1 MENRKE
7 LANAIRALSMDAV
20 QKANSGHPGAPMGM
34 ADIAEVLWRKYLRH
48 NPNDPKWPNR
58 DRFVLSNG
66 HGSMLIYSL
75 LHLSGYELSI
85 DDIKDFRQLHSKTPG
100 HPEVDETPGVE
111 TTTGPL
117 GQGLANAVGMAMAE
131 KILAQQFNQEGHEV
145 VDHYTYVFVGDGC
158 LMEGVSHEVSSL
170 AGTLNLGKLIVFYDN
185 NGISIDGEVDGWFT
199 EDIPKRF
206 ESYGWQVVRDVD
218 GHDAADVEQAIEQA
232 RSNTQQPTLIDC
244 KTIIGWGSPNKQGD
258 EGCHGA
264 PLGDEEIK
272 LAREVMNWPHAPF
285 EIPQPVAKAWDAR
298 PAGAV
303 QQQAWQ
309 EKFDA
314 YATAHPEL
322 SAEFTRRLQGLL
334 PAEWQTAMVTAI
346 EATVAEGKTVATRKA
361 SELALNALGPV
372 LPELLGGSADL
383 TGSNNTWWQG
393 CKSITANDASGNYI
407 HYGVREFGMSAIMNG
422 IALYGGFIPYS
433 GTFLTFSDYA
443 RNAVRM
449 SALMNTHC
457 LFVYSHDS
465 VGLGEDGPTHQPVE
479 HIASLRGIPNMTLW
493 RPCDTV
499 ESLVA
504 WKTAI
509 EAKRPASLILSR
521 QGVPFIPREQKQ
533 IDAIARGGYVLFESE
548 NELQVIIIAT
558 GTEVGIALEA
568 AQQLAEQNAGVR
580 LVSMPSAETFSMQS
594 DDYREQVLPT
604 AMRARLAIEAGTSD
618 YWRKFVGIDGDVIG
632 VDQFGASAPGP
643 VLMKHYG
650 FTVENIVQRAQ
661 KLI

>member
-479 HIASLRGIPNMTLW
+479 HVASLRGIPNMTLW

-643 VLMKHYG
+643 VLMEHYG

>member
-479 HIASLRGIPNMTLW
+479 HVASLRGIPNMTLW

-568 AQQLAEQNAGVR
+568 AQQLAEQNVGVR

>member
-303 QQQAWQ
+303 QQQTWQ

-334 PAEWQTAMVTAI
+334 PAEWQTTMVTAI

-479 HIASLRGIPNMTLW
+479 HVASLRGIPNMTLW

-548 NELQVIIIAT
+548 SELQVIIIAT

-568 AQQLAEQNAGVR
+568 AQQLAEQNVGVR

-604 AMRARLAIEAGTSD
+604 AMRARLAVEAGTSD

>member
-479 HIASLRGIPNMTLW
+479 HVASLRGIPNMTLW

-548 NELQVIIIAT
+548 SELQVIIIAT

-568 AQQLAEQNAGVR
+568 AQQLAEQNVGVR
-580 LVSMPSAETFSMQS
+580 L
-594 DDYREQVLPT
+594 
-604 AMRARLAIEAGTSD
+604 
-618 YWRKFVGIDGDVIG
+618 
-632 VDQFGASAPGP
+632 
-643 VLMKHYG
+643 
-650 FTVENIVQRAQ
+650 
-661 KLI
+661 

>member
-479 HIASLRGIPNMTLW
+479 HVASLRGIPNMTLW

-548 NELQVIIIAT
+548 SELQVIIIAT

-568 AQQLAEQNAGVR
+568 AQQLAEQNVGVR

-594 DDYREQVLPT
+594 YDYREQVLPT
-604 AMRARLAIEAGTSD
+604 AMRARLAVEAGTSD

>member
-1 MENRKE
+1 M
-7 LANAIRALSMDAV
+7 
-20 QKANSGHPGAPMGM
+20 
-34 ADIAEVLWRKYLRH
+34 
-48 NPNDPKWPNR
+48 
-58 DRFVLSNG
+58 
-66 HGSMLIYSL
+66 
-75 LHLSGYELSI
+75 
-85 DDIKDFRQLHSKTPG
+85 
-100 HPEVDETPGVE
+100 
-111 TTTGPL
+111 
-117 GQGLANAVGMAMAE
+117 
-131 KILAQQFNQEGHEV
+131 
-145 VDHYTYVFVGDGC
+145 
-158 LMEGVSHEVSSL
+158 
-170 AGTLNLGKLIVFYDN
+170 
-185 NGISIDGEVDGWFT
+185 
-199 EDIPKRF
+199 
-206 ESYGWQVVRDVD
+206 
-218 GHDAADVEQAIEQA
+218 
-232 RSNTQQPTLIDC
+232 
-244 KTIIGWGSPNKQGD
+244 
-258 EGCHGA
+258 
-264 PLGDEEIK
+264 
-272 LAREVMNWPHAPF
+272 
-285 EIPQPVAKAWDAR
+285 
-298 PAGAV
+298 

-479 HIASLRGIPNMTLW
+479 HVASLRGIPNMTLW

-533 IDAIARGGYVLFESE
+533 IDVIARGGYVLFESE
-548 NELQVIIIAT
+548 SELQVIIIAT

-568 AQQLAEQNAGVR
+568 AQQLAEQNVGVR

-594 DDYREQVLPT
+594 YDYREQVLPT
-604 AMRARLAIEAGTSD
+604 AMRARLAVEAGTSD

>member
-1 MENRKE
+1 VENRKK

-48 NPNDPKWPNR
+48 NPSDPKWPNR

-131 KILAQQFNQEGHEV
+131 KIFGQQFNQEGHEI
-145 VDHYTYVFVGDGC
+145 VDHYTYVFAGDGC
-158 LMEGVSHEVSSL
+158 LMEGVSHEACSL
-170 AGTLNLGKLIVFYDN
+170 AGTLNLGKLILFYDN

-218 GHDAADVEQAIEQA
+218 GHDAAAIEQAIEQA

-264 PLGDEEIK
+264 PLGDEEIQ
-272 LAREVMNWPHAPF
+272 LAREVMDWPHAPF
-285 EIPQPVAKAWDAR
+285 EIPESVAKAWDAR
-298 PAGAV
+298 TAGAV
-303 QQQAWQ
+303 QQQDWQ
-309 EKFDA
+309 KQFDA
-314 YATAHPEL
+314 YETAHPEL

-334 PAEWQTAMVTAI
+334 PAEWQTAMVSAI
-346 EATVAEGKTVATRKA
+346 EATVAEEKTVATRKA

-479 HIASLRGIPNMTLW
+479 HVASLRGIPNMTLW

-521 QGVPFIPREQKQ
+521 QGVPYISRQQKQ
-533 IDAIARGGYVLFESE
+533 IDAIARGAYVLFESE
-548 NELQVIIIAT
+548 SELQVIIIAT

-568 AQQLAEQNAGVR
+568 AQQLAEKNIGVR
-580 LVSMPSAETFSMQS
+580 LVSMPSAETFGMQS
-594 DDYREQVLPT
+594 DDYREQVLPR
-604 AMRARLAIEAGTSD
+604 AVRARLAVEAGTSD
-618 YWRKFVGIDGDVIG
+618 YWRKFVGIDGEVIG
-632 VDQFGASAPGP
+632 VDEFGASAPGP
-643 VLMKHYG
+643 ELMKYFG
-650 FTVENIVQRAQ
+650 FTVENIVQRAEN
-661 KLI
+661 LI

>member
-479 HIASLRGIPNMTLW
+479 HVASLRGIPNMTLW

-548 NELQVIIIAT
+548 SELQVIIIAT

-568 AQQLAEQNAGVR
+568 AQQLAEQNVGVR

>member
-1 MENRKE
+1 
-7 LANAIRALSMDAV
+7 MDAV

-479 HIASLRGIPNMTLW
+479 HVASLRGIPNMTLW

-604 AMRARLAIEAGTSD
+604 AMRARLAVEAGTSD

>member
-1 MENRKE
+1 
-7 LANAIRALSMDAV
+7 MDAV

-479 HIASLRGIPNMTLW
+479 HVASLRGIPNMTLW

-548 NELQVIIIAT
+548 SELQVIIIAT

-568 AQQLAEQNAGVR
+568 AQQLAEQNVGVR

-594 DDYREQVLPT
+594 YDYREQVLPT
-604 AMRARLAIEAGTSD
+604 AMRARLAVEAGTSD

>member
-272 LAREVMNWPHAPF
+272 LAREVMNWAHAPF

>member
-1 MENRKE
+1 
-7 LANAIRALSMDAV
+7 MDAV

-48 NPNDPKWPNR
+48 NPSDPKWPNR

-131 KILAQQFNQEGHEV
+131 KIFGQQFNQEGHEI
-145 VDHYTYVFVGDGC
+145 VDHYTYVFAGDGC
-158 LMEGVSHEVSSL
+158 LMEGVSHEACSL
-170 AGTLNLGKLIVFYDN
+170 AGTLNLGKLILFYDN

-218 GHDAADVEQAIEQA
+218 GHDAAAIEQAIEQA

-264 PLGDEEIK
+264 PLGDEEIQ
-272 LAREVMNWPHAPF
+272 LAREVMDWPHAPF
-285 EIPQPVAKAWDAR
+285 EIPESVAKAWDAR
-298 PAGAV
+298 TAGAV
-303 QQQAWQ
+303 QQQDWQ
-309 EKFDA
+309 KQFDA
-314 YATAHPEL
+314 YETAHPEL

-334 PAEWQTAMVTAI
+334 PAEWQTAMVSAI
-346 EATVAEGKTVATRKA
+346 EATVAEEKTVATRKA

-479 HIASLRGIPNMTLW
+479 HVASLRGIPNMTLW

-521 QGVPFIPREQKQ
+521 QGVPYISRQQKQ
-533 IDAIARGGYVLFESE
+533 IDAIARGAYVLFESE
-548 NELQVIIIAT
+548 SELQVIIIAT

-568 AQQLAEQNAGVR
+568 AQQLAEKNIGVR
-580 LVSMPSAETFSMQS
+580 LVSMPSAETFGMQS
-594 DDYREQVLPT
+594 DDYREQVLPR
-604 AMRARLAIEAGTSD
+604 AVRARLAVEAGTSD
-618 YWRKFVGIDGDVIG
+618 YWRKFVGIDGEVIG
-632 VDQFGASAPGP
+632 VDEFGASAPGP
-643 VLMKHYG
+643 ELMKYFG
-650 FTVENIVQRAQ
+650 FTVENIVQRAEN
-661 KLI
+661 LI

>member
-1 MENRKE
+1 VENRKE

-604 AMRARLAIEAGTSD
+604 AMRARLAVEAGTSD

-643 VLMKHYG
+643 VLMEHYG

>member
-548 NELQVIIIAT
+548 SELQVIIIAT

-604 AMRARLAIEAGTSD
+604 AMRARLAVEAGTSD